1 MNLEKILEK
10 LNEKNISKIKL
21 VTREGDE
28 TIVSKNDTIEK
39 DEENCI
45 SIKRNGKE
53 TILNLDDIYKII
65 QIKKS
70 PVNTTIHSLPKDL
83 KRRYRR

>member
-1 MNLEKILEK
+1 MNLDNILEK
-10 LNEKNISKIKL
+10 LNEENVSKVKL

-39 DEENCI
+39 DEGNCL

-65 QIKKS
+65 SVKKS
-70 PVNTTIHSLPKDL
+70 PVNTTIHSIPRELR
-83 KRRYRR
+83 RRYK

>member
-1 MNLEKILEK
+1 MNLDNILEKI
-10 LNEKNISKIKL
+10 NEENVSKVKL

-39 DEENCI
+39 DEGNCL

-65 QIKKS
+65 SVKKS
-70 PVNTTIHSLPKDL
+70 PVNTTIHSIPRELR
-83 KRRYRR
+83 RRYK